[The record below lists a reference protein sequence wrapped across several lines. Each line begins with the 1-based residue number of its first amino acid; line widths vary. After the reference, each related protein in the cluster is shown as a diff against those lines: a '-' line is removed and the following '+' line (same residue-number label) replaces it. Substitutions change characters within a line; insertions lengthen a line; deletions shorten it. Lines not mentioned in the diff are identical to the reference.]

1 MTTARRLQATTIP
14 AVAAEIERY
23 LSTGDTEASRSA
35 WRSVAFF
42 TPNNIDAVR
51 RKETWDG
58 PAWDLANLYLGIIG
72 AEPLGPGCASRRRDQ
87 PGGDLLRLGWVLRP
101 GRPLRGLPGARG
113 RPHLPQR
120 PAPRRRAPLHARARA
135 DARRRV
141 RQAGDLCLV
150 VRGLR
155 PDRRTGHARSR
166 PVSPGSG
173 AR

>member
-23 LSTGDTEASRSA
+23 LSTGETDASRSA

-101 GRPLRGLPGARG
+101 GRPLRGLPGA
-113 RPHLPQR
+113 
-120 PAPRRRAPLHARARA
+120 
-135 DARRRV
+135 
-141 RQAGDLCLV
+141 
-150 VRGLR
+150 
-155 PDRRTGHARSR
+155 
-166 PVSPGSG
+166 
-173 AR
+173 